1 MILPRRRASL
11 GFGGIEVSHIVTDEM
26 IGDADVS
33 TLGIWSVHFPAPIR
47 RSPFGRPAEA
57 LLSSSDDTERRWAV
71 AQGTASIDLAARP
84 ALGLFAC
91 TWARCLPRDIWEWA
105 LEQRFKGGQKGTAAY
120 VTAQRLVEADRQ
132 SKAAPA
138 LTAAQRSL
146 DELARYARPRGIK
159 LGIESRVNHW
169 QIPTF
174 NELGALLAAS
184 DPETVGFWYD
194 CGHVQVLHNL
204 GFHRHQDW
212 LTAYGER
219 IVGVHCHDVIGLRDH
234 LLPGLGELD
243 FQAIAR
249 VLPKDAVITCELDW
263 YYTPEEI
270 MQGASDL
277 GWLSSLRRSEVAV
290 SCQVCKWQ
298 VASLGTCDLPLA
310 LDRHSTPAT
319 CHPPSHKMY
328 SPSIFGVACRPVV
341 E

>member
-1 MILPRRRASL
+1 MNPRAISALVSQSPGESDALSRLALSTMWMQHRFVRLADFASTARDL

-71 AQGTASIDLAARP
+71 AQGMASIDLATAAGAR
-84 ALGLFAC
+84 AVCLHLGEVPTTRHL
-91 TWARCLPRDIWEWA
+91 EWA
-105 LEQRFKGGQKGTAAY
+105 LEQRYKGGQKSTAAY
-120 VTAQRLVEADRQ
+120 VAAQRLVEADRQ
-132 SKAAPA
+132 NKAEPA
-138 LTAAQRSL
+138 LLAAQRSL
-146 DELARYARPRGIK
+146 DELAGYARPRGIK
-159 LGIESRVNHW
+159 LGIELRVNHW

-184 DPETVGFWYD
+184 DPDSVGFWYD

-212 LTAYGER
+212 LTAYSKR

-234 LLPGLGELD
+234 LLPGQGELD

-270 MQGASDL
+270 VQGASTL
-277 GWLSSLRRSEVAV
+277 AGFLR
-290 SCQVCKWQ
+290 
-298 VASLGTCDLPLA
+298 
-310 LDRHSTPAT
+310 
-319 CHPPSHKMY
+319 
-328 SPSIFGVACRPVV
+328 
-341 E
+341 